1 LPEIDRF
8 IQSACLLDCPSLVI
22 EFGNGSGQELKLLLN
37 VSQAKKLKGSQNG
50 LIQAAENLKKT
61 LLNSLKKM
69 TAFVFFASVKLLKK

>member
-61 LLNSLKKM
+61 LLNSLKK
-69 TAFVFFASVKLLKK
+69 K

>member
-1 LPEIDRF
+1 MPEIDRF